1 MTVLHNPRC
10 SKSRGT
16 LELLRERGV
25 EVAVVEYLTDPP
37 GRDTLEAVVAALPG
51 EPAALV
57 RRDDRFRELGLD
69 PGALG
74 SPAAVVDVL
83 LAHPELMERP
93 VVVADD
99 GRARICRPPEIV
111 LELLEDRC

>member
-10 SKSRGT
+10 SKSRGA
-16 LELLRERGV
+16 LEILRERGE
-25 EVAVVEYLTDPP
+25 EVTVVEYLTDPP
-37 GRDTLEAVVAALPG
+37 GRGTLEAVVAALPG
-51 EPAALV
+51 EPGDLV
-57 RRDDRFRELGLD
+57 RRDGRFRELGID
-69 PGALG
+69 PAVLG
-74 SPAAVVDVL
+74 TAAGVVEVL

-99 GRARICRPPEIV
+99 GRARICRPPETV